1 MYGERDPRDPAPV
14 HRRLTEIEYV
24 NWCFGQPYNMAVAVR
39 LRGDV
44 NADGLVTAIG
54 RLRHRHPLLAVT
66 TVVTADGTPWLD
78 SAGVGPVPVRVIHDA
93 GPQDAARLLETEVAT
108 PFAVDLAPLP
118 PGAPTAER
126 TPLLRACV
134 LLPARPGDGTQAQP
148 DAETVAGAD
157 LVLCAQHV
165 VADGLSMFFLV
176 RDLLQLLRD
185 PDTPLAVL
193 DAPARCE
200 QILPPAAA
208 RRVHRTPT
216 AALLTRAALRAH
228 HAVRSRLPHRPPTT
242 DGARGTN
249 GTGGPVGPGGP
260 GAESWSA
267 PLHSWQLTPEQ
278 TAALLGRC
286 RAERVS
292 VQSALCTAFL
302 PHYTAINTP
311 VSLRGRLA
319 VDVGQSVGLFV
330 GNAVVLRSYRGG
342 HDFWWNAQAFHRRL
356 RRAMRD
362 PFLMIRMCS
371 HAVPRPVVHEVMTR
385 MMDLLGRRRP
395 LAVTNLGVLDGAGLT
410 LDAGRG
416 PRIESF
422 HGAMS
427 GFASASVLTV
437 YTIDGAMH
445 FHLRGRPFMTDDD
458 VAREAQRATD
468 LLLGALHAPRP
479 GRPLNGGVNSVPGT
493 PE

>member
-1 MYGERDPRDPAPV
+1 MLARGGLGGDP
-14 HRRLTEIEYV
+14 HRLSGGDQ
-24 NWCFGQPYNMAVAVR
+24 GQPF
-39 LRGDV
+39 
-44 NADGLVTAIG
+44 
-54 RLRHRHPLLAVT
+54 P
-66 TVVTADGTPWLD
+66 
-78 SAGVGPVPVRVIHDA
+78 
-93 GPQDAARLLETEVAT
+93 
-108 PFAVDLAPLP
+108 
-118 PGAPTAER
+118 
-126 TPLLRACV
+126 PLLRAVV
-134 LLPARPGDGTQAQP
+134 LLPPRPGTGTNAQA
-148 DAETVAGAD
+148 DAGTDPWAGTGAE

-176 RDLLQLLRD
+176 RDLLQLLRE
-185 PDTPLAVL
+185 PDAPLAVL

-208 RRVHRTPT
+208 RRVHRTPV
-216 AALLTRAALRAH
+216 AALVTRAVLRAFRV
-228 HAVRSRLPHRPPTT
+228 VRTRLPRQEPVT
-242 DGARGTN
+242 DGAQ
-249 GTGGPVGPGGP
+249 
-260 GAESWSA
+260 GAQGWSA

-319 VDVGQSVGLFV
+319 VDVGESVGLFV

-342 HDFWWNAQAFHRRL
+342 NDFWWNARAFHRRL

-422 HGAMS
+422 HGAIS

-437 YTIDGAMH
+437 YTIDGAMR

-468 LLLGALHAPRP
+468 LLLAALQAPDGDP
-479 GRPLNGGVNSVPGT
+479 ATGVSSTG
-493 PE
+493 

>member
-1 MYGERDPRDPAPV
+1 MYGERDPHTPIPV

-44 NADGLVTAIG
+44 DADQVVTAIG

-66 TVVTADGTPWLD
+66 IVVAADGTPWLD

-93 GPQDAARLLETEVAT
+93 RPDEAARLLETEVAT
-108 PFAVDLAPLP
+108 PFALDLAPLP
-118 PGAPTAER
+118 PGAPAVER
-126 TPLLRACV
+126 APLLRACV
-134 LLPARPGDGTQAQP
+134 LLSPRPSTETNASPSTEANVEAGTEANIETGTG
-148 DAETVAGAD
+148 AE

-165 VADGLSMFFLV
+165 VADGLSMVFLV
-176 RDLLQLLRD
+176 RDLLQLLRE
-185 PDTPLAVL
+185 PDAPLAVL

-200 QILPPAAA
+200 RILPPAAA
-208 RRVHRTPT
+208 RRVHRTPA
-216 AALLTRAALRAH
+216 AALVTRAVLRALH
-228 HAVRSRLPHRPPTT
+228 GVRSRMPRREPAT
-242 DGARGTN
+242 DGAQ
-249 GTGGPVGPGGP
+249 
-260 GAESWSA
+260 GAQSWSA
-267 PLHSWQLTPEQ
+267 PLYSWQLTPEQ
-278 TAALLGRC
+278 TTALLGRC

-319 VDVGQSVGLFV
+319 VDVGESVGLFV

-342 HDFWWNAQAFHRRL
+342 HDFWWNARAFHRRL

-395 LAVTNLGVLDGAGLT
+395 LAVTNLGVLDGTGLA

-437 YTIDGAMH
+437 YTLEGAMR

-458 VAREAQRATD
+458 VAREAQQATG
-468 LLLGALHAPRP
+468 LLLGALHAPANDSASGVSP
-479 GRPLNGGVNSVPGT
+479 TDVNSDG
-493 PE
+493 